1 MKKLLYISALYL
13 CCFACAD
20 LEELAPINSIP
31 TDQAIT
37 DRASAQAALTGV
49 YDGLQE
55 SDFDRWLSLAQYF
68 SDEANATGTFL
79 SRLEFGNLNVFPANT
94 TMGTVFTE
102 IYEKYKENFHQYA
115 ICEHDGIDPIPKLE
129 SSIKNRHYVWKTTK
143 NSSRVTAHIRFT
155 KQKIWEYI
163 KKFCHRMF

>member
-102 IYEKYKENFHQYA
+102 IYENINEANNVIDLVPKVED
-115 ICEHDGIDPIPKLE
+115 DGFSQAERDDIVGQAKGIPKAILTDVD
-129 SSIKNRHYVWKTTK
+129 S
-143 NSSRVTAHIRFT
+143 ACHI
-155 KQKIWEYI
+155 
-163 KKFCHRMF
+163 